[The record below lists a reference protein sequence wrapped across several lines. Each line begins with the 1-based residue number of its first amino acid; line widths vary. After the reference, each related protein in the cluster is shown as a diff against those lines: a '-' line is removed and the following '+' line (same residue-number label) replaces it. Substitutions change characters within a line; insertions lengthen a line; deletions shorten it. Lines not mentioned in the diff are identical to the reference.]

1 MAMARG
7 KLNQG
12 TQRASQVRVGLV
24 LVLSMV
30 VLAFGIYQVG
40 RLFDV
45 FASRYSLF
53 TLVENSAGL
62 ASGAPVTLAGQRV
75 GQIDEVRFI
84 PVEERVGNANIRI
97 RFSINRNIQ
106 DQIREDSYAVLRTQG
121 LLGDRYIDISPGSP
135 SGRMLAEGDLI
146 AARPALD
153 IEQVVEAAARTLDQ
167 VQAIAVDLQAT
178 TARLARG
185 EGTMGALLS
194 DDRLYERMTAATTE
208 LTGLLATVNRADG
221 TLARLIRDPAMYE
234 QMEGALVRLDSI
246 SATILSGQG
255 TLGRL
260 VHDDALYDGLLGIV
274 DRADT
279 TLVNVEGFVGGLTEA
294 DGTINRLLE
303 DPELYDQLLR
313 TIVDIQNL
321 LRDIRE
327 NPREY
332 RPDVNVRVF

>member
-1 MAMARG
+1 MARG

-12 TQRASQVRVGLV
+12 TQRASQARVGLV
-24 LVLSMV
+24 IVLSLI
-30 VLAFGIYQVG
+30 VLAFGIFQVG

-45 FASRYSLF
+45 FASRYSLY

-62 ASGAPVTLAGQRV
+62 SSGAPVTLAGQRV
-75 GQIDEVRFI
+75 GQIDEVQFI
-84 PVEERVGNANIRI
+84 PVHERVGNANVRI
-97 RFSINRNIQ
+97 EFSINRNIQ

-135 SGRMLAEGDLI
+135 THPILAEGDLI
-146 AARPALD
+146 RSRPALD
-153 IEQVVEAAARTLDQ
+153 IEQVIETAARTLDD
-167 VQAIAVDLQAT
+167 VQEIAVELKTT

-208 LTGLLATVNRADG
+208 LSGLLATVNRADG
-221 TLARLIRDPAMYE
+221 TIARLIRDPAMYE
-234 QMEGALVRLDSI
+234 QMESALVRLDSI
-246 SATILSGQG
+246 GATILGGRG

-260 VHDDALYDGLLGIV
+260 VHDDALYDGLLGVV

-279 TLVNVEGFVGGLTEA
+279 TLAHVEGFVGGLTEA
-294 DGTINRLLE
+294 DGTISRLLE

-313 TIVDIQNL
+313 AIVDIQDL
-321 LRDIRE
+321 IRAIRD

-332 RPDVNVRVF
+332 RPDVNIRVF

>member
-1 MAMARG
+1 MARG

-24 LVLSMV
+24 MLLSLV
-30 VLAFGIYQVG
+30 VLAFGIFQVG

-45 FASRYSLF
+45 FATRYHLF

-62 ASGAPVTLAGQRV
+62 SAGAPVTLAGQRV

-84 PVEERVGNANIRI
+84 PAAERVGNANVRI

-135 SGRMLAEGDLI
+135 THPILAEGDLI
-146 AARPALD
+146 RARPGLD
-153 IEQVVEAAARTLDQ
+153 IEQVVETAARTLDD
-167 VQAIAVDLQAT
+167 VQEIALDLKAT
-178 TARLARG
+178 TTRLARG

-208 LTGLLATVNRADG
+208 LTGLLATVNRSDG
-221 TLARLIRDPAMYE
+221 TMSRLIRDPAMYE
-234 QMEGALVRLDSI
+234 QMESALIRLDSI
-246 SATILSGQG
+246 GATILSGRG
-255 TLGRL
+255 SLGRL
-260 VHDDALYDGLLGIV
+260 VHDDALYEGLVGFV

-279 TLVNVEGFVGGLTEA
+279 ALVHVEGFVGGLTEA
-294 DGTINRLLE
+294 DGTISRLLE

-321 LRDIRE
+321 IQEIRE